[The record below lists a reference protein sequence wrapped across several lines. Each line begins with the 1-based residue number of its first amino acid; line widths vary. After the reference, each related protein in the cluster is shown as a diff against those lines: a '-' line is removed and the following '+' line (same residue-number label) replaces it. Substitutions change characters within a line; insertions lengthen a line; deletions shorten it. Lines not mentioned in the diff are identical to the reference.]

1 MYSNVCYVQESWR
14 KQRGIDSRVR
24 RKFKGNG
31 VVQPNIGYGTN
42 KRHRHVLPNGMLL
55 DRLYVDAATVQCVLC
70 VRIHLCC
77 PWIPSQVSL
86 LSALNKAHC
95 N

>member
-1 MYSNVCYVQESWR
+1 MRRDINVIVLRDELHSCTIQLENVRLSYYIVPLQESWR

-42 KRHRHVLPNGMLL
+42 KRHRHVLPNG
-55 DRLYVDAATVQCVLC
+55 T
-70 VRIHLCC
+70 
-77 PWIPSQVSL
+77 IP
-86 LSALNKAHC
+86 
-95 N
+95 